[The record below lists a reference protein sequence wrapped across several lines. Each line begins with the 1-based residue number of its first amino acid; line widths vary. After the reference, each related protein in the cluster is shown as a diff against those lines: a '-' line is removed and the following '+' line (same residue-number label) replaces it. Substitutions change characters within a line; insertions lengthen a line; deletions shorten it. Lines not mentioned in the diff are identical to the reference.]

1 MAINNNSDHA
11 QNTFRHI
18 RRRVLPLVVAAFVVI
33 GLVGMFGVRA
43 GAYNNLED
51 AHSIVLGDV
60 SREMADEF
68 EQATTILNTLA
79 ADDTIRRYAQEAD
92 GFSRSALFLRNSALG
107 LLVTEANESPENIR
121 WIRYLNADGEILLE
135 VENAARNVEARTD
148 TGRTAPAGLYRAAL
162 QSQPGAVNILS
173 PRTYTEIVQPEPLS
187 VPVFSMTV
195 PVFTDEEPN
204 QAQGVIQVELSANQL
219 LDVVTMAPTS
229 PLLGEPGRRVLLLNS
244 AGLPLADSEIVD
256 VGALIAGSLPT
267 TNTSLGTLLDFLAA
281 NPGILTS
288 TNVNNQIV
296 STATIDNGLNAP
308 DMPWRLVLA
317 DNSALIFSSTNTLS
331 TAILILALVVG
342 IIIAGGL
349 NMALQRTLQPFE
361 RAAQL
366 AQQLAGGQADITAQ
380 DGESDVLT
388 LAMSQMSGQIK
399 EMTAENETQ
408 RNRLRKNLEIA
419 ARVSQETASQNDLD
433 ALLNRVLDLICVEYQ
448 FHHAQIFM
456 LDDTGTNVGLAYT
469 YDEMGREMLGQ
480 GLRVPVD
487 PDSTVLTVIEED
499 RYQINNNIIPGRDLT
514 RSPLTTA
521 TRSRILLPLRAYK
534 RPIGVLDIQ
543 SATSNLFQDDEIQ
556 AFTLLA
562 DQVSQAIHSHQLA
575 RATDD
580 QAQQITTLNRELTQ
594 KTWENVEDQLDLER
608 AFHYDLRQIRT
619 GEGQTE
625 AETAI
630 NMPINIRGHE
640 IGSLA
645 VAPRDG
651 ESFTP
656 DEEAVLRAVTDR
668 VALAI
673 DRARLFQ
680 ETQISLSETSLLYDM
695 ARRINEASDLNHII
709 EAIITSVMPHA
720 IGGQIIEMDRRA
732 YHEAPTWASVTAE
745 WYNPEHDTASHQDTL
760 MGLRLR
766 LADHAFLSEISNS
779 DATLIDDVQSYDGVD
794 DAFLQIMDSLGAR
807 GLVVLPLTIRGAWH
821 GAVLVEFAQ
830 PQHFTAQEKR
840 VYSVLVDQASVSID
854 NSLLLQRTEVAL
866 RETNRL
872 YSASRAISSAAD
884 LTAVYEETVSHLV
897 GGANAINRI
906 MILLAR
912 PDPVPDAPTFE
923 YVYDWVD
930 GKTQPAGN
938 LVAADNLPYPEIAQA
953 GAVLIEDVLS
963 DLPNLPE
970 VSTTLLNDK
979 ISSLVVTP
987 LQSRQNWFGWLVCA
1001 TDQPGALD
1009 ESYSQFVQTVGD
1021 QVAIAIEN
1029 QSLIQTSEAERQ
1041 TLSSIL
1047 GTMPSGVLVLDAE
1060 TYLPIQANEQIELL
1074 LGKPVNMHEPFSA
1087 VYYNLY
1093 RTGTSLHYTDADL
1106 PIFQITEGQ
1115 DLAFSDDLVVIHP
1128 DGTQID
1134 LLLNAAP
1141 IHETDGSVNMI
1152 VAAFENISS
1161 LRGLEN
1167 ALQDNL
1173 RETIGLYEA
1182 TRSLAEADETDDVLD
1197 AMIMQVVMIEPDDAA
1212 VILIDDDTETNNIV
1226 RTLNQSP
1233 DKFELPAALLNG
1245 HQPVWIN
1252 NIAQANG
1259 LDDAERET
1267 LIAHEILAIATTPLR
1282 ARSREAPLGW
1292 IVVAYSEPRNFEAE
1306 EDRYLTTLADSAA
1319 TALDNRLLFQS
1330 TEAALREASVLY
1342 QANRALA
1349 DVNNNDDVLNAV
1361 VAHLVHEGI
1370 DHAFMAL
1377 LSGVTTWEAAGASA
1391 TVEAGWI
1398 ANDNVVDLQGVSL
1411 SPDQFPAWDLL
1422 AASEPQIIDDVSQ
1435 AEGLDD
1441 MQRMGIESLGA
1452 QSVVIMPLR
1461 TANRIL
1467 GVLWMGGP
1475 IAHAYTE
1482 RDLRIFQSFAE
1493 QASISLDATLLYEQ
1507 AERRAGQ
1514 LQTSAQVSQ
1523 FASSILDLEML
1534 LPRLVNL
1541 IKTAFSYDHVQI
1553 FLMDNE
1559 ERYAELRASTGDAG
1573 RQLLDIKH
1581 KLEKGS
1587 TSVIGTVTAEGRPV
1601 IALDTGAVDVVHR
1614 PNPHLPDTRSE
1625 IALPL
1630 VIKNRIVGALDVQSN
1645 QANAFADEDV
1655 EVLTTLAAQISVA
1668 IDNADLFEQAEHR
1681 ASDMSLLFAVTTAA
1695 ASSESLSE
1703 ALANVVNDLRDSL
1716 RSLSVAIYLPVEY
1729 IDDVSGD
1736 TRLTMRAEA
1745 VAGYEDSLETIAEVP
1760 VDNQENIIGISAG
1773 NMRANIINLIDDEPR
1788 YHPLLPN
1795 AQSAV
1800 VVPLTSAAQ
1809 IIGLVVMENADP
1821 YAYNHE
1827 TLTLLQTMGGTL
1839 TALIQNQQ
1847 LLEQL
1852 QESNDQLL
1860 EMDRIKSEFLANMS
1874 HELRTPLNSIIG
1886 FSRVILKGIDGPLT
1900 EMQEQDLTTIYSS
1913 GQHLLNLIND
1923 ILDQAK
1929 IASGKMEI
1937 KPEYFDIKAVVEAVR
1952 SIGIGLV
1959 KDKPVDIKIEL
1970 ESGLPEV
1977 YGDEFRT
1984 RQVLL
1989 NLLSNAG
1996 KFTNEGAITLSVYRQ
2011 TNPDTGQNMVRVD
2024 VADSGI
2030 GIAEKDL
2037 PLLFEAFRQV
2047 DSSLTRTAGGT
2058 GLGLPISKSLIEMQG
2073 GEMMV
2078 SSQVNVGSIFSITI
2092 PVDAPE
2098 GADEPEAEDMAGP
2111 LISTNGHSDN
2121 SDTVEFDLDSVQTQP
2136 PDDDKRRTAS
2146 LPGVMPVKRQVLVIE
2161 DNPDRVDQFRRAIQ
2175 REGFDVFAAS
2185 IPLEAEAMASGLR
2198 PSLITMDVNFANGAG
2213 WDILQKI
2220 KERDDTFDI
2229 PVIVVTLSD
2238 ERERALDLGAFAFL
2252 QHPILPEDLV
2262 EVVLEAERESNTDR
2276 ILIID
2281 DQPESARL
2289 LKEVL
2294 NEHGHYRVFEAHDG
2308 IEGVSLVA
2316 RRRPDLVILDLRMPE
2331 KDGFEVLEE
2340 LRSNAETA
2348 NIPVLVVTGD
2358 TLNTDEEHQLAGVE
2372 VMSKTD
2378 ISLAESRQFIED
2390 VQTRL
2395 TRNGD

>member
-1 MAINNNSDHA
+1 M
-11 QNTFRHI
+11 
-18 RRRVLPLVVAAFVVI
+18 
-33 GLVGMFGVRA
+33 
-43 GAYNNLED
+43 
-51 AHSIVLGDV
+51 
-60 SREMADEF
+60 
-68 EQATTILNTLA
+68 
-79 ADDTIRRYAQEAD
+79 
-92 GFSRSALFLRNSALG
+92 
-107 LLVTEANESPENIR
+107 
-121 WIRYLNADGEILLE
+121 
-135 VENAARNVEARTD
+135 
-148 TGRTAPAGLYRAAL
+148 
-162 QSQPGAVNILS
+162 
-173 PRTYTEIVQPEPLS
+173 
-187 VPVFSMTV
+187 
-195 PVFTDEEPN
+195 
-204 QAQGVIQVELSANQL
+204 
-219 LDVVTMAPTS
+219 
-229 PLLGEPGRRVLLLNS
+229 
-244 AGLPLADSEIVD
+244 
-256 VGALIAGSLPT
+256 
-267 TNTSLGTLLDFLAA
+267 
-281 NPGILTS
+281 
-288 TNVNNQIV
+288 
-296 STATIDNGLNAP
+296 
-308 DMPWRLVLA
+308 
-317 DNSALIFSSTNTLS
+317 
-331 TAILILALVVG
+331 
-342 IIIAGGL
+342 
-349 NMALQRTLQPFE
+349 
-361 RAAQL
+361 
-366 AQQLAGGQADITAQ
+366 
-380 DGESDVLT
+380 
-388 LAMSQMSGQIK
+388 
-399 EMTAENETQ
+399 
-408 RNRLRKNLEIA
+408 
-419 ARVSQETASQNDLD
+419 
-433 ALLNRVLDLICVEYQ
+433 
-448 FHHAQIFM
+448 
-456 LDDTGTNVGLAYT
+456 
-469 YDEMGREMLGQ
+469 
-480 GLRVPVD
+480 
-487 PDSTVLTVIEED
+487 
-499 RYQINNNIIPGRDLT
+499 
-514 RSPLTTA
+514 
-521 TRSRILLPLRAYK
+521 
-534 RPIGVLDIQ
+534 
-543 SATSNLFQDDEIQ
+543 
-556 AFTLLA
+556 
-562 DQVSQAIHSHQLA
+562 
-575 RATDD
+575 
-580 QAQQITTLNRELTQ
+580 
-594 KTWENVEDQLDLER
+594 
-608 AFHYDLRQIRT
+608 
-619 GEGQTE
+619 
-625 AETAI
+625 
-630 NMPINIRGHE
+630 
-640 IGSLA
+640 
-645 VAPRDG
+645 
-651 ESFTP
+651 
-656 DEEAVLRAVTDR
+656 
-668 VALAI
+668 
-673 DRARLFQ
+673 
-680 ETQISLSETSLLYDM
+680 
-695 ARRINEASDLNHII
+695 
-709 EAIITSVMPHA
+709 
-720 IGGQIIEMDRRA
+720 
-732 YHEAPTWASVTAE
+732 
-745 WYNPEHDTASHQDTL
+745 
-760 MGLRLR
+760 
-766 LADHAFLSEISNS
+766 ADHAFLSEISNS
-779 DATLIDDVQSYDGVD
+779 DATLIDDIQSYDNVD
-794 DAFLQIMDSLGAR
+794 RAFLQIMESLGAH

-830 PQHFTAQEKR
+830 PQHFTAQDKR
-840 VYSVLVDQASVSID
+840 VFSVLVDQASVSID

-872 YSASRAISSAAD
+872 YTASRAISSAAD
-884 LTAVYEETVSHLV
+884 LTAVYEETVTHLV
-897 GGANAINRI
+897 GGANVINRI
-906 MILLAR
+906 MILLAQ
-912 PDPVPDAPTFE
+912 PDPTPDASTFE
-923 YVYDWVD
+923 YEYVWAE
-930 GKTQPAGN
+930 GKTQPAGT
-938 LVAADNLPYPEIAQA
+938 LVSADSIPYPQIARS
-953 GAVLIEDVLS
+953 GAVLIEDVLNDLS
-963 DLPNLPE
+963 DQPE
-970 VSTTLLNDK
+970 VITALLDDQ
-979 ISSLVVTP
+979 IASLVVTP

-1001 TDQPGALD
+1001 TDQPGVLD
-1009 ESYSQFVQTVGD
+1009 ESYNQFVQTVGD

-1029 QSLIQTSEAERQ
+1029 QSLIQASEAERQ
-1041 TLSSIL
+1041 TLRSIL
-1047 GTMPSGVLVLDAE
+1047 ETMPSGVLVLDAQ
-1060 TYLPIQANEQIELL
+1060 TYMPVQANEQVELL
-1074 LGKPVNMHEPFSA
+1074 LGKPLNMQEPFSA

-1093 RTGTSLHYTDADL
+1093 RTGTALHYTDADL
-1106 PIFQITEGQ
+1106 PIFQITESQ
-1115 DLAFSDDLVVIHP
+1115 NLAFSDDLVVIHP

-1141 IHETDGSVNMI
+1141 IHETDGSVTMI

-1182 TRSLAEADETDDVLD
+1182 TRSLSEADETDDVLD
-1197 AMIMQVVMIEPDDAA
+1197 AIIMQVMMIEPHDAA
-1212 VILIDDDTETNNIV
+1212 VILIDDDTETHTVV
-1226 RTLNQSP
+1226 RTMNGAP
-1233 DKFELPAALLNG
+1233 ETFNIPAAIL
-1245 HQPVWIN
+1245 HDYQPVWIN
-1252 NIAQANG
+1252 NVSQASG
-1259 LDDAERET
+1259 IDDAERET
-1267 LIAHEILAIATTPLR
+1267 LIANDMMAIATTPLR

-1292 IVVAYSEPRNFEAE
+1292 IVITYNEQRNFEAE

-1349 DVNNNDDVLNAV
+1349 DANNNDDVLNAV
-1361 VAHLVHEGI
+1361 VTHLINEDI
-1370 DHAFMAL
+1370 DQVFIAL
-1377 LSGVTTWEAAGASA
+1377 LSGVTNWEAAGASA
-1391 TVEAGWI
+1391 TVEAGWV

-1411 SPDQFPAWDLL
+1411 SPEQFPAWDLL
-1422 AASEPQIIDDVSQ
+1422 AAHETQIINDVSL
-1435 AEGLDD
+1435 AEDLDE

-1475 IAHAYTE
+1475 VVHEYTD

-1541 IKTAFSYDHVQI
+1541 IKTAFTYDHVQI
-1553 FLMDNE
+1553 FLMDSE
-1559 ERYAELRASTGDAG
+1559 ERFAELRASTGDAG
-1573 RQLLDIKH
+1573 QQLLEIKH

-1601 IALDTGAVDVVHR
+1601 VALDTGAVDVVHR

-1645 QANAFADEDV
+1645 QANAFGDEDV

-1668 IDNADLFEQAEHR
+1668 IDNANLFEQAEHR

-1703 ALANVVNDLRDSL
+1703 ALDNVVSDLRDSL
-1716 RSLSVAIYLPVEY
+1716 SALTVAIYLPVEY
-1729 IDDVSGD
+1729 VDEVSGD

-1745 VAGYEDSLETIAEVP
+1745 VAGHNNALHTIAEVP
-1760 VDNQENIIGISAG
+1760 VGDQSNIVGISAD
-1773 NMRANIINLIDDEPR
+1773 NMRANIINLIEEEPR
-1788 YHPLLPN
+1788 YHPLLPE

-1809 IIGLVVMENADP
+1809 VIGLVVMENTNP
-1821 YAYNHE
+1821 FAYNHE

-1996 KFTNEGAITLSVYRQ
+1996 KFTNDGTITFSVYRQ
-2011 TNPDTGQNMVRVD
+2011 ANPETGQKMVRVD
-2024 VADSGI
+2024 VADTGI

-2073 GEMMV
+2073 GEMLV

-2098 GADEPEAEDMAGP
+2098 GEPTPEEDMAGP
-2111 LISTNGHSDN
+2111 MVSTNGHSNN
-2121 SDTVEFDLDSVQTQP
+2121 SDTVEFDLDTIQASSANE
-2136 PDDDKRRTAS
+2136 DKHRTAS
-2146 LPGVMPVKRQVLVIE
+2146 MPGVMPVKRQVLVIE

-2220 KERDDTFDI
+2220 KDRDDTFDI

-2238 ERERALDLGAFAFL
+2238 EKDRALDLGAFAFL

-2378 ISLAESRQFIED
+2378 ISLEESRQFIED